1 MPRNALPL
9 TLISIALL
17 ILTACAEENT
27 ATDAIERYLEAQVV
41 GDSGKLVTLSCPAWE
56 AEAKAAAAA
65 FQSVDAKIDK
75 LSCSAVGSEAE
86 YTLITCEGTIVIQY
100 RGEDPRS
107 QSLPEITY
115 RAVKNDGEWKM
126 CGTQKP

>member
-1 MPRNALPL
+1 MPRIALPL

-17 ILTACAEENT
+17 ILTACAEEST
-27 ATDAIERYLEAQVV
+27 ATDAIERYLQAQVA

-56 AEAKAAAAA
+56 AEARAAAAA
-65 FQSVDAKIDK
+65 FQSVDAKIDN
-75 LSCSAVGSEAE
+75 LRCSTAGSEAE
-86 YTLITCEGTIVIQY
+86 YALVTCEGTIVVQY

-107 QSLPEITY
+107 QGLPEITY
-115 RAVKNDGEWKM
+115 RAVKNNGEWRM